1 MHLSPSS
8 ISPTESGER
17 KRERERGVTIESCA
31 KRSPCGLIVPSLGLD
46 EARAGLIILLLD
58 LNGTGQCGSRVHRLT
73 SSQDWRCVQ
82 YAKVH
87 PRTGVR
93 TRRATGFWNRPLA
106 GSLRPKC
113 LNGRAGRAGTRCFSV
128 LLQHEPTTPQG
139 QYFIF
144 WSRRISSIEKTCER
158 NQERTRKGP
167 GKDQERTRKG
177 PVGRRMNGIDRAD
190 ATV

>member
-58 LNGTGQCGSRVHRLT
+58 LNGTGQCGSRAHRLT

-106 GSLRPKC
+106 GVSSAQMSQWEGWE
-113 LNGRAGRAGTRCFSV
+113 GRDEVLFCIVAARANHSPGTVF
-128 LLQHEPTTPQG
+128 
-139 QYFIF
+139 YFL
-144 WSRRISSIEKTCER
+144 
-158 NQERTRKGP
+158 
-167 GKDQERTRKG
+167 
-177 PVGRRMNGIDRAD
+177 V
-190 ATV
+190 